1 MLRLLIIA
9 ILILPCPKLVAAD
22 QSWPLDSNDSSEL
35 HVHGNVSAADGVE
48 GGSLVFDGDCLLKVK
63 DSERLTG
70 GEAGFTLTAWVNPYL
85 LSGEQQMI
93 AAKNRY
99 SLGERQWGVMIDKDN
114 RFRLY
119 VWQGS
124 WATADCSAQPKPG
137 HWHLI
142 GVVVR
147 PASAELWVNGKTRG
161 TGETHKAD
169 SADQSSAHVRWS
181 R

>member
-1 MLRLLIIA
+1 MLRLPPIA
-9 ILILPCPKLVAAD
+9 VLMLSCQMLLAED
-22 QSWPLDSNDSSEL
+22 HSWPLNSVDSPEL
-35 HVHGNVSAADGVE
+35 GVHGEVLAAPGVAGRSA
-48 GGSLVFDGDCLLKVK
+48 VFDGASLPKVK
-63 DSERLTG
+63 DLERLTG

-85 LSGEQQMI
+85 LGDQQQMI

-119 VWQGS
+119 VWQGE
-124 WATADCSAQPKPG
+124 WATVGCSTRPQPG

-147 PASAELWVNGKTRG
+147 PANAELWVNGKLAGRAKLTKAIPQTR
-161 TGETHKAD
+161 
-169 SADQSSAHVRWS
+169 W
-181 R
+181 